1 MTNNKHNETPVAH
14 LSLICTSNQILLERL
29 LQTVRYRGFQ
39 VLNMNSNDLE
49 NGETEVNFLVKG
61 QAKLATLKKSL
72 ETLVDVQQCYL
83 TDEKEKLARLLE
95 MGLSSINS
103 SFINNA
109 PQQAANY

>member
-1 MTNNKHNETPVAH
+1 MSNNNHNETPIAH
-14 LSLICTSNQILLERL
+14 LSLICTSNSILLERL
-29 LQTVRYRGFQ
+29 LQIVRYRGFQ

-61 QAKLATLKKSL
+61 QAKLTTLKKSL
-72 ETLVDVQQCYL
+72 ETIIDVQQCYL
-83 TDEKEKLARLLE
+83 TDDKEKLARLLE
-95 MGLSSINS
+95 MGFSSMSS